1 MTCANKTDARLL
13 REDHF
18 LCVVMDAVLAIQGAA
33 KRWLK
38 RRRTRELLAALDEH
52 QLRDIG
58 LTRADVVSESA
69 ILRAVVARRD
79 QVGGVSAT
87 ISTVRRWWTNRDAS
101 RRALAEL
108 DDDQLSNLSDIG
120 RRIRRQAQHV
130 RQRGVVS
137 ALRPSRAT
145 SPAAPKREVS
155 AQ

>member
-1 MTCANKTDARLL
+1 MPCANKTDPRLL
-13 REDHF
+13 REDHV
-18 LCVVMDAVLAIQGAA
+18 LCFIIDALLAVHGAA

-87 ISTVRRWWTNRDAS
+87 ILTVRRWWKNRDAS
-101 RRALAEL
+101 RRALAEIE
-108 DDDQLSNLSDIG
+108 DNQLPNLSDIG
-120 RRIRRQAQHV
+120 RQLRREARRCAHE
-130 RQRGVVS
+130 
-137 ALRPSRAT
+137 
-145 SPAAPKREVS
+145 AAH
-155 AQ
+155 QL